1 MIWYDK
7 QWENPLFWFDKM
19 LTYSEHARLRTMERD
34 LPFIDFLPVGSKYLY
49 HVLKKDVFSMTFET
63 TVKGK
68 RMEIAINS
76 IGVVMTVYPV
86 IKSTADKFQF
96 KYKQYLGAFKKPD
109 DFMPPIIIESDLS
122 GEDCMDSELFEG
134 M

>member
-1 MIWYDK
+1 
-7 QWENPLFWFDKM
+7 
-19 LTYSEHARLRTMERD
+19 MERD
-34 LPFIDFLPVGSKYLY
+34 LPFIDFLPVDSKYLF

-63 TVKGK
+63 TFKGK

-86 IKSTADKFQF
+86 IQSTADKFQF

-109 DFMPPIIIESDLS
+109 DFMPPIIMESDLS
-122 GEDCMDSELFEG
+122 GEDYTDFDLLDG
-134 M
+134 I

>member
-1 MIWYDK
+1 
-7 QWENPLFWFDKM
+7 
-19 LTYSEHARLRTMERD
+19 MERD
-34 LPFIDFLPVGSKYLY
+34 LPFIDFLPVDSKYLF

-63 TVKGK
+63 TFKGK

-86 IKSTADKFQF
+86 IQSTADKFQF

-109 DFMPPIIIESDLS
+109 DYMPPIIIESDLN
-122 GEDCMDSELFEG
+122 GGDYTDFDFLDG
-134 M
+134 I

>member
-1 MIWYDK
+1 
-7 QWENPLFWFDKM
+7 
-19 LTYSEHARLRTMERD
+19 
-34 LPFIDFLPVGSKYLY
+34 
-49 HVLKKDVFSMTFET
+49 MTFET

-68 RMEIAINS
+68 TMEIAINS
-76 IGVVMTVYPV
+76 LGIVMTVYPV

-109 DFMPPIIIESDLS
+109 DFMPPIIIEYDLS
-122 GEDCMDSELFEG
+122 GEDCMDSELVEG

>member
-1 MIWYDK
+1 
-7 QWENPLFWFDKM
+7 
-19 LTYSEHARLRTMERD
+19 MERD
-34 LPFIDFLPVGSKYLY
+34 LPFIDFLPVDSKYLF

-63 TVKGK
+63 TFKGK

-86 IKSTADKFQF
+86 IQSTADKFQF

-109 DFMPPIIIESDLS
+109 DYMPPIIMESDLN
-122 GEDCMDSELFEG
+122 GEDYIDFDFLDG
-134 M
+134 I

>member
-1 MIWYDK
+1 
-7 QWENPLFWFDKM
+7 
-19 LTYSEHARLRTMERD
+19 MERD
-34 LPFIDFLPVGSKYLY
+34 LPFIDFLPVDSKYLF

-63 TVKGK
+63 TFKGK

-86 IKSTADKFQF
+86 IQSTADKFQF

-109 DFMPPIIIESDLS
+109 DFMPPIIMESDLS
-122 GEDCMDSELFEG
+122 EEDYTDFDFLDG
-134 M
+134 I

>member
-1 MIWYDK
+1 
-7 QWENPLFWFDKM
+7 
-19 LTYSEHARLRTMERD
+19 MERD
-34 LPFIDFLPVGSKYLY
+34 LPFIDFLPVDSKYLF

-68 RMEIAINS
+68 TMEIAINS
-76 IGVVMTVYPV
+76 LGIVMTVYPV

-122 GEDCMDSELFEG
+122 GEDCMDSELVEG